1 MRGCMILYYTIFC
14 YNAAMRVQAIKTHKI
29 TQEDTDILAIVDT
42 YVTEMPEG
50 SILAVTSKIV
60 SLCEGRVVKKEGTD
74 KQELVARESE
84 LYLSPEE
91 NKYHFSLAV
100 KQGLLIP
107 TAGID
112 ESNAQGVYVLWP
124 RDAQKTADSI
134 REFLRKNFS
143 LSRVGVVITDSTTRP
158 LRWGVTGIAVA
169 HSGFLALNDFR
180 GKPDIFG
187 VPLKV
192 TQVNVADGL
201 AAVAVLS
208 MGESN
213 EQTPLAV
220 VEDVPFVQFQDR
232 NPTAEEL
239 SVLRIS
245 LEEDLY
251 APLLVKAP
259 WKKGRA

>member
-1 MRGCMILYYTIFC
+1 MMVR
-14 YNAAMRVQAIKTHKI
+14 AIKTHKI
-29 TQEDTDILAIVDT
+29 TQDDEDILAVIDT
-42 YVTEMPEG
+42 YITEMPEG
-50 SILAVTSKIV
+50 SVLAVTSKIV
-60 SLCEGRVVKKEGTD
+60 SLCEGQVVKKEGTD
-74 KQELVARESE
+74 KQELVAREAE

-100 KQGLLIP
+100 KQGILIP

-124 RDAQKTADSI
+124 ENAQETADGI
-134 REFLRKNFS
+134 REFLEKKFS
-143 LSRVGVVITDSTTRP
+143 LSRVGVVLTDSTTRP

-169 HSGFLALNDFR
+169 HSGFSALNDFR

-187 VPLKV
+187 APLKV

-201 AAVAVLS
+201 AAAAVLS

-220 VEDVPFVQFQDR
+220 VEDVPFVQFQNR
-232 NPTAEEL
+232 NPTTEEL

-259 WKKGRA
+259 WKKGKA